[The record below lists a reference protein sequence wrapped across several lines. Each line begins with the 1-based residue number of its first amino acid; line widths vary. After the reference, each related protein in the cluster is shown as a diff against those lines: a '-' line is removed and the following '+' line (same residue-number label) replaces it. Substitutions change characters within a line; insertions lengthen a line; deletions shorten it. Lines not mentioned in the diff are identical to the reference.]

1 MYIQSITKIFS
12 IHSLYVFNIMLKC
25 IFNSMLKCIF
35 NSMLNSFIYIAYLC
49 SDILTGRLVG
59 GGGKLLKVTHEAIN
73 VWIRQDA
80 K

>member
-1 MYIQSITKIFS
+1 
-12 IHSLYVFNIMLKC
+12 MLKC

-59 GGGKLLKVTHEAIN
+59 GGGGGYLRLPM
-73 VWIRQDA
+73 RQSMSVSDRMQNDDNNCCTP
-80 K
+80 